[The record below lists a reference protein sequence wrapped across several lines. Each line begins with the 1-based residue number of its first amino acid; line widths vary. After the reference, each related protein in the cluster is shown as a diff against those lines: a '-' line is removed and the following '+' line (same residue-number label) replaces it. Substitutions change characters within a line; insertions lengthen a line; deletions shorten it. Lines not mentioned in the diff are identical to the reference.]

1 MFQAEETASAK
12 ALRQEQQSGQCGWSR
27 VSKEGGGESGGRWA
41 LRVTPLQAGREA
53 QRAVS
58 RGGLYPDSGA
68 HSDLWPLWEDSGGG
82 RGGASQRSMP
92 RQWPERTVMEDRAP
106 ALWSPWEQ
114 DHMSDSRTPPSPITP
129 ISQCGHGGPELIPR
143 RSPEHLRPKAVTL
156 GRLGASEKPSRSRM
170 AYVSANFSLL
180 DHLGKLL
187 W

>member
-1 MFQAEETASAK
+1 
-12 ALRQEQQSGQCGWSR
+12 
-27 VSKEGGGESGGRWA
+27 
-41 LRVTPLQAGREA
+41 
-53 QRAVS
+53 
-58 RGGLYPDSGA
+58 
-68 HSDLWPLWEDSGGG
+68 
-82 RGGASQRSMP
+82 
-92 RQWPERTVMEDRAP
+92 
-106 ALWSPWEQ
+106 
-114 DHMSDSRTPPSPITP
+114 MSDSRTPPSPITP